1 MVKIMNAKGEEN
13 VVEQMLITSALNL
26 QLEKLVGA
34 MPPRKIPITK
44 TKTQYE
50 LECLGFDLTELSANF
65 RKGYFELVQRYKT
78 RDTPLET
85 SFCVKFRESM
95 TKGREKLKESADS
108 IKSNFESIQAAAS
121 ENAFT

>member
-1 MVKIMNAKGEEN
+1 
-13 VVEQMLITSALNL
+13 MLITSALNL

-44 TKTQYE
+44 TKTHYE

-65 RKGYFELVQRYKT
+65 RKGYFELVQRYRT

-85 SFCVKFRESM
+85 PFCVKFRESM

-108 IKSNFESIQAAAS
+108 IKSNFESMQNAAS